1 MQIWI
6 KAVGFFLLIIFT
18 FKNSAALE
26 PPQDDFSTGYNYYTG
41 GGIIVSGP
49 AVIAKKEL
57 LKQFSL
63 KAGARVDMVSSASVD
78 VVTQASPYKENRT
91 EYIFGANI
99 LHKDTFIGLDYINSS
114 EPDYTSENLSIGL
127 AHDLFDKNLTLDF
140 RLKKGWDQVG
150 KNGDPAFGWKDFN
163 RTAYF
168 VGITQ
173 TLTPRWLV
181 QFNYELTA
189 DEGFINNPY
198 RNALTLSNAWVPE
211 NYPDART
218 GHAWVA
224 QTSMGFP
231 SLKEDGKGIRTTSLQ
246 LTYRYYD
253 DTFGIRSH
261 TGKSVVQHYFLQDW
275 LLGVLYQYYQQ
286 KEATF
291 YGDQLPDTQVFKAR
305 DKELSRFSDHRI
317 GGSITY
323 TPRGGLWKWME
334 NPFIKF
340 TYSFMIFDYKN
351 YTDLRTGQLFSQESH
366 VVHTSIGF
374 NY

>member
-1 MQIWI
+1 MQMWI
-6 KAVGFFLLIIFT
+6 KGLGFFLLIF
-18 FKNSAALE
+18 FALKNTAALE
-26 PPQDDFSTGYNYYTG
+26 PPQNEVSAGYNYYTG
-41 GGIIVSGP
+41 GGIEVHGP
-49 AVIAKKEL
+49 AIIAKKEFL
-57 LKQFSL
+57 NRFSL
-63 KAGARVDMVSSASVD
+63 KAGTRVDMVSSASVD

-91 EYIFGANI
+91 EYIFGANV
-99 LHKDTFIGLDYINSS
+99 LHKDTLIGLDYINSS
-114 EPDYTSENLSIGL
+114 ESDYTSDNLSIGL
-127 AHDLFDKNLTLDF
+127 AHDLFDKNLTLDI
-140 RLKKGWDQVG
+140 RVKKAWDQVG

-163 RTAYF
+163 RTVYF

-198 RNALTLSNAWVPE
+198 RNALTLSDAWVPE
-211 NYPDART
+211 NYPNART

-224 QTSMGFP
+224 RTSIGFP
-231 SLKEDGKGIRTTSLQ
+231 SHNKEGAGIRTTSLQ

-261 TGKSVVQHYFLQDW
+261 TGKTVLQRYFSQDW
-275 LLGVLYQYYQQ
+275 ILGVLYQYHKQ

-291 YGDQLPDTQVFKAR
+291 YGDRVPDTQLFKAR
-305 DKELSRFSDHRI
+305 DKELSRFSDHWI

-323 TPRGGLWKWME
+323 TPKGWRWKRME

-340 TYSFMIFDYKN
+340 TYNFMMFDYKN
-351 YTDLRTGQLFSQESH
+351 FTNPRTGELYSQESH
-366 VVHTSIGF
+366 VIHTSLGF